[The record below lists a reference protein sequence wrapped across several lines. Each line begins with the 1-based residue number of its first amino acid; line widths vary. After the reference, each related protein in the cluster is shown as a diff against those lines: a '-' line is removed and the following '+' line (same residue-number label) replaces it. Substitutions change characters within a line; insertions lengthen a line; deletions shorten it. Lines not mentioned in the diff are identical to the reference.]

1 MKFTIGQRVRF
12 YVSKEFLEG
21 QDLLDDCSPGWVTGK
36 ITKIR
41 PGHEYSTPVQVT
53 LDSKTDVLPKYVNTL
68 NFTIEGNFYSN
79 SNMHNKNEAEQS
91 ALQPITILKGRH
103 L

>member
-41 PGHEYSTPVQVT
+41 PVHESFQPVQVT
-53 LDSKTDVLPKYVNTL
+53 LDSKTGVLPKYVNTL
-68 NFTIEGNFYSN
+68 NFTKEGNFY
-79 SNMHNKNEAEQS
+79 SNMHNKNEAEQLT
-91 ALQPITILKGRH
+91 LQPLTILKRRH

>member
-12 YVSKEFLEG
+12 YVSREFLEG
-21 QDLLDDCSPGWVTGK
+21 RDLSADCSPGWITGK

-41 PGHEYSTPVQVT
+41 PPEHEYSTPVQVT
-53 LDSKTDVLPKYVNTL
+53 LDSKTDVLPKYVNIL
-68 NFTIEGNFYSN
+68 NFTKEGNFYIPT
-79 SNMHNKNEAEQS
+79 HNRRDAEQLT
-91 ALQPITILKGRH
+91 LQPLTILKRRH

>member
-12 YVSKEFLEG
+12 YVSREFLEG
-21 QDLLDDCSPGWVTGK
+21 QDLSADCSPGWIAGK
-36 ITKIR
+36 ITNIR
-41 PGHEYSTPVQVT
+41 PEHEYSTPVQVT

-79 SNMHNKNEAEQS
+79 MYSKNAAEQLT
-91 ALQPITILKGRH
+91 LQPLTILKRRH

>member
-21 QDLLDDCSPGWVTGK
+21 QDLSAECSPGWITGK
-36 ITKIR
+36 ITKIC
-41 PGHEYSTPVQVT
+41 PEQPEYSVPMQVT

-68 NFTIEGNFYSN
+68 NFTREGNFY
-79 SNMHNKNEAEQS
+79 SNMHNKNEAEQLT
-91 ALQPITILKGRH
+91 LQPLIILKRRH

>member
-12 YVSKEFLEG
+12 YVSREFLEG
-21 QDLLDDCSPGWVTGK
+21 QDLSAECSPDWITGK
-36 ITKIR
+36 ITEACPIYESSK
-41 PGHEYSTPVQVT
+41 PVQVT
-53 LDSKTDVLPKYVNTL
+53 LDSKTGVLPKYVNTL

-79 SNMHNKNEAEQS
+79 MHNKNEAEQ
-91 ALQPITILKGRH
+91 LTLRPLTILKRRH

>member
-12 YVSKEFLEG
+12 YVSKEFLEW
-21 QDLLDDCSPGWVTGK
+21 QDLSAECSPGWITGK

-41 PGHEYSTPVQVT
+41 PVHESVLPVQVT
-53 LDSKTDVLPKYVNTL
+53 LDSKTDVLPKHVNTL
-68 NFTIEGNFYSN
+68 NFTVEGNFYSN
-79 SNMHNKNEAEQS
+79 MLTKNEDGQLT
-91 ALQPITILKGRH
+91 LQPLTILKRRH

>member
-12 YVSKEFLEG
+12 YVSREFLEG
-21 QDLLDDCSPGWVTGK
+21 QELSADCSPGWITGK
-36 ITKIR
+36 ITEVR
-41 PGHEYSTPVQVT
+41 PVYESSKPVQVT

-79 SNMHNKNEAEQS
+79 MHNKNEAEQLT
-91 ALQPITILKGRH
+91 LQPLTLLKRRH

>member
-12 YVSKEFLEG
+12 YVSREFLEG
-21 QDLLDDCSPGWVTGK
+21 QDLSAECSPGWLTGK

-41 PGHEYSTPVQVT
+41 PVHESMLPVQVT

-79 SNMHNKNEAEQS
+79 SNMHNKNEDEQLT
-91 ALQPITILKGRH
+91 LQPLTILKRRH

>member
-21 QDLLDDCSPGWVTGK
+21 QKITGNTGWVTGK
-36 ITKIR
+36 VYKVW
-41 PGHEYSTPVQVT
+41 PQDHERSVDVS
-53 LDSKTDVLPKYVNTL
+53 LDPETNVLSAYVNSLAFSKKGTYYL
-68 NFTIEGNFYSN
+68 
-79 SNMHNKNEAEQS
+79 NMHNKNAAEQ
-91 ALQPITILKGRH
+91 LTLRPLTLLKRRH

>member
-1 MKFTIGQRVRF
+1 MKFTIGQRIRF

-41 PGHEYSTPVQVT
+41 PEPEYSTPVQIT

-68 NFTIEGNFYSN
+68 NFTKEGNFY
-79 SNMHNKNEAEQS
+79 SNMHNKNEGEQ
-91 ALQPITILKGRH
+91 LTLRPLTILKRRY

>member
-21 QDLLDDCSPGWVTGK
+21 QKITGNTGWVTGQVYK
-36 ITKIR
+36 VW
-41 PGHEYSTPVQVT
+41 PQDHERSVDVS
-53 LDSKTDVLPKYVNTL
+53 LDPETNVLSAYVDSLGFSEEGTYYINT
-68 NFTIEGNFYSN
+68 TVI
-79 SNMHNKNEAEQS
+79 EAEQLT
-91 ALQPITILKGRH
+91 LQPLIILKRRH

>member
-12 YVSKEFLEG
+12 YVSREFLEG

-41 PGHEYSTPVQVT
+41 PKHVSSTPVQVT

-79 SNMHNKNEAEQS
+79 MHNKNEAEQLT
-91 ALQPITILKGRH
+91 LQPLTILKRRH

>member
-21 QDLLDDCSPGWVTGK
+21 QELSTECSPGWIAGK

-53 LDSKTDVLPKYVNTL
+53 LDSKTGVLPKYVNTL

-79 SNMHNKNEAEQS
+79 MHNKNAAEQLT
-91 ALQPITILKGRH
+91 LQPLTILKRRH

>member
-12 YVSKEFLEG
+12 YVSREFLEG
-21 QDLLDDCSPGWVTGK
+21 QDLSADCSPGWVTGK

-41 PGHEYSTPVQVT
+41 PEPEYSTPVQIT

-79 SNMHNKNEAEQS
+79 SNMHNKNEGEQLT
-91 ALQPITILKGRH
+91 LQPLTILKRRH

>member
-21 QDLLDDCSPGWVTGK
+21 QDLSADCSPGWVTGK
-36 ITKIR
+36 VTKLR
-41 PGHEYSTPVQVT
+41 PEHEYTIPVQVT

-68 NFTIEGNFYSN
+68 NFTIEVNFYSN
-79 SNMHNKNEAEQS
+79 SNMHNKNEGEQLT
-91 ALQPITILKGRH
+91 LQPLIILKRRH

>member
-21 QDLLDDCSPGWVTGK
+21 QSLSANCSPGWVTGK
-36 ITKIR
+36 ITKIHLV
-41 PGHEYSTPVQVT
+41 HEYDIPVQVT
-53 LDSKTDVLPKYVNTL
+53 LDSKTDVLPNYVNTL

-79 SNMHNKNEAEQS
+79 MHNKNEAEQLT
-91 ALQPITILKGRH
+91 LQPLTILKRRH

>member
-12 YVSKEFLEG
+12 YVSKEFLEW
-21 QDLLDDCSPGWVTGK
+21 QDLSAECSPGWITGK

-41 PGHEYSTPVQVT
+41 PEHGHSVPVQVT

-68 NFTIEGNFYSN
+68 NFTIEGNFYS
-79 SNMHNKNEAEQS
+79 SMHNKNEGEQ
-91 ALQPITILKGRH
+91 LTLRPLTLLKRRH

>member
-21 QDLLDDCSPGWVTGK
+21 QDLSEECSPGWVTGK
-36 ITKIR
+36 ITRIR
-41 PGHEYSTPVQVT
+41 PVHEYSLPVQIT

-79 SNMHNKNEAEQS
+79 MYNKNEGEQLT
-91 ALQPITILKGRH
+91 LQPLTILKRRH

>member
-21 QDLLDDCSPGWVTGK
+21 QSLSANCFPGWVTGK

-41 PGHEYSTPVQVT
+41 PEPEYSTPVQIT

-79 SNMHNKNEAEQS
+79 MHNKNEGEQL
-91 ALQPITILKGRH
+91 ALQPLTILKRRH

>member
-12 YVSKEFLEG
+12 YVSREFLEG
-21 QDLLDDCSPGWVTGK
+21 QNLSAECSPGWLTGK

-41 PGHEYSTPVQVT
+41 SEYERYLPVRVT
-53 LDSKTDVLPKYVNTL
+53 IDSETDVLPKYAVTL
-68 NFTIEGNFYSN
+68 NFTAEGNFYLDMN
-79 SNMHNKNEAEQS
+79 NKNPAEQLI
-91 ALQPITILKGRH
+91 LQPLTLLKRRH

>member
-41 PGHEYSTPVQVT
+41 PEPEYSTPVQIT

-79 SNMHNKNEAEQS
+79 MHNKNEGEQLT
-91 ALQPITILKGRH
+91 LQPLTILKRRH

>member
-12 YVSKEFLEG
+12 YVSREFLEG
-21 QDLLDDCSPGWVTGK
+21 QDLSAERSPGWVTGK

-41 PGHEYSTPVQVT
+41 PGHEYTLPVQVT

-79 SNMHNKNEAEQS
+79 MHNKNEAEQLT
-91 ALQPITILKGRH
+91 LQHLTILKRRH

>member
-12 YVSKEFLEG
+12 YVSREFLEG
-21 QDLLDDCSPGWVTGK
+21 QSLSADCSPGWVTGK

-41 PGHEYSTPVQVT
+41 PGHEYDLSVQVT

-79 SNMHNKNEAEQS
+79 MHNRRDAEQLT
-91 ALQPITILKGRH
+91 LQPLTILKRRH

>member
-21 QDLLDDCSPGWVTGK
+21 QDLSAECSPGWVTGK

-41 PGHEYSTPVQVT
+41 PEHVYDLPVQIT
-53 LDSKTDVLPKYVNTL
+53 LDSKTDVLPKYVNAL
-68 NFTIEGNFYSN
+68 NFTIEGNFYI
-79 SNMHNKNEAEQS
+79 NMRNHNEGEQLT
-91 ALQPITILKGRH
+91 LQPLTLLKRRH

>member
-12 YVSKEFLEG
+12 YVSREFLKG
-21 QDLLDDCSPGWVTGK
+21 QELSAECSPGWVTGK
-36 ITKIR
+36 ITKLR
-41 PGHEYSTPVQVT
+41 PVHIYELPVQVT

-68 NFTIEGNFYSN
+68 NFTIEGNFYID
-79 SNMHNKNEAEQS
+79 MHNKNEAEQ
-91 ALQPITILKGRH
+91 LTLRPLTLLKRRH

>member
-1 MKFTIGQRVRF
+1 MKFIIGQRVRF
-12 YVSKEFLEG
+12 YVSREFLEG
-21 QDLLDDCSPGWVTGK
+21 QDLSAECSPGWIAGK

-41 PGHEYSTPVQVT
+41 PVHESFQPVQVT

-68 NFTIEGNFYSN
+68 NFTREGNFY
-79 SNMHNKNEAEQS
+79 SNMHNKNEAEQLT
-91 ALQPITILKGRH
+91 LQPLTILKRRH